1 MRGIVLL
8 VIIFLSSGTAIA
20 AENILKTIGKPS
32 GFFLVPEYEGTDY
45 EKLMFDDAE
54 WESLTLRG
62 GIVLTSKIGIGAF
75 LTRGYGPS
83 TSEYGPTVPVFG
95 VVQVTG
101 LTLQYFEDRFWPRSP
116 FSIRGE
122 LAAGSGRSEVGSL
135 GSYFDQQQGVMASDN
150 FAVYEATLYP
160 QLELYEPFYF
170 SVGLGYR
177 LVQGFTEGIAENKM
191 LSGFQSSAALTF
203 WLPHF

>member
-1 MRGIVLL
+1 MHGIVLL
-8 VIIFLSSGTAIA
+8 IIIALSSVTASA
-20 AENILKTIGKPS
+20 TENLLKTLGKPN
-32 GFFLVPEYEGTDY
+32 GFFLVPEYEGTDD

-54 WESLTLRG
+54 RESLTLRG
-62 GIVLTSKIGIGAF
+62 GIVLTSQIGIGAF

-83 TSEYGPTVPVFG
+83 TSEYGPAVPVFG

-101 LTLQYFEDRFWPRSP
+101 LTLQYLEDRLWPRSP

-135 GSYFDQQQGVMASDN
+135 GSYFDQQQGVVATDN

-170 SVGLGYR
+170 SVGFGYR
-177 LVQGFTEGIAENKM
+177 LVQGFTNDRGTNDM